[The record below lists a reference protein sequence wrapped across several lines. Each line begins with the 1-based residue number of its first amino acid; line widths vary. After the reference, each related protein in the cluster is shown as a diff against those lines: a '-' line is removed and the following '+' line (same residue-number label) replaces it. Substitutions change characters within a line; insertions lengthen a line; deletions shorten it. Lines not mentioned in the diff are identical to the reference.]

1 MTSVTVSDSQVTAVV
16 VHDGV
21 PGKPGAST
29 VVSNAYI
36 DENGSL
42 ILELSTGQLLN
53 TGVVRG
59 AFAIGKDEDGT
70 PYLDEIDGGN

>member
-29 VVSNAYI
+29 VVSKAYI
-36 DENGSL
+36 DRNGSL
-42 ILELSTGQLLN
+42 IIELSSGQQLN

-70 PYLDEIDGGN
+70 PYLEEIGGKN

>member
-1 MTSVTVSDSQVTAVV
+1 MTSVTVSDSQITAVV

-36 DENGSL
+36 DQNGSL
-42 ILELSTGQLLN
+42 IIELSDGQQLN

-59 AFAIGKDEDGT
+59 AFSIGKDEDGT
-70 PYLDEIDGGN
+70 PYLEEIGGTN